1 VFFLFIILLLLVNL
15 IITAIFCKYEKY
27 TKKLQKYTLL
37 TSVVVFLLS
46 LSFLVFFDNINGSYQ
61 FLWIGTIGLK
71 TIMPLYLQSFSFGI
85 DGISVFFILLST
97 FLIPLCLL
105 TSWKYLFQFIVDY
118 CFYFILLE
126 LFLILS
132 FSSLDIITFFIFF
145 ESILIPM
152 FLIIG
157 IWGSRQR
164 RVRASMLFFLY
175 TLFGSIFLFFSLLVV
190 YYDTGTTSFS
200 LLSKTVIEY
209 DKQLILWLFLFFSF
223 SVKIP
228 TVPVHTWLPEAHV
241 EAPTAGSVILAG
253 ILLKLGGYGFLR
265 VLLPIFSKATIFYA
279 PLVDTFALISII
291 YASLTTIR
299 QVDLKRIIAYSSVA
313 HMNLVVLGIFSGN
326 IQGVSGAIFL
336 MIAHGIVSSGLF
348 FLIGVLYD
356 KYHTRLL
363 FYYGGLIQTM
373 PLFSSQ
379 LLILCLA
386 NTGLPGSCNFIGEL
400 IVFVGLIDRN
410 FFVTFISVTGV
421 ILSVLYSIFFFNRL
435 VFGNLNV
442 NYILIYK
449 DITYREMFI
458 MGPLVIITIWLGFF
472 PYYIF
477 DIILSAVSLVVEK
490 TKCF

>member
-1 VFFLFIILLLLVNL
+1 
-15 IITAIFCKYEKY
+15 
-27 TKKLQKYTLL
+27 
-37 TSVVVFLLS
+37 
-46 LSFLVFFDNINGSYQ
+46 
-61 FLWIGTIGLK
+61 
-71 TIMPLYLQSFSFGI
+71 
-85 DGISVFFILLST
+85 
-97 FLIPLCLL
+97 
-105 TSWKYLFQFIVDY
+105 
-118 CFYFILLE
+118 
-126 LFLILS
+126 
-132 FSSLDIITFFIFF
+132 
-145 ESILIPM
+145 M

-356 KYHTRLL
+356 NYHTRLL

-410 FFVTFISVTGV
+410 FFITFISVTGV

-442 NYILIYK
+442 NYILNYI

-472 PYYIF
+472 PYHIF
-477 DIILSAVSLVVEK
+477 DIILFAVSLVVEK